1 MADTIRKID
10 YFSMAISNRPG
21 AALRVLDTLRDA
33 GVNLLAFT
41 GFPNGR
47 QAQIDLIPERTPAL
61 TKVARSAG
69 LKLSVKKTGFL
80 VQGQDRPGAVASVLE
95 KLTAEKINVTAI
107 DAACAG
113 AGRYSALLWV
123 KPAMVRK
130 AAKVLHVKK

>member
-1 MADTIRKID
+1 MADTIRKVD
-10 YFSMAISNRPG
+10 YFSMAVSNRPG

-61 TKVARSAG
+61 TKVARDAG

-80 VQGQDRPGAVASVLE
+80 VQGKDRPGAVAATLDR
-95 KLTAEKINVTAI
+95 LAEAKINVTAI
-107 DAACAG
+107 DAMCAG
-113 AGRYSALLWV
+113 AGQYAALLWV

-130 AAKVLHVKK
+130 AAKVLDAK

>member
-1 MADTIRKID
+1 MADTIRKVD
-10 YFSMAISNRPG
+10 YFSMAISNRSG
-21 AALRVLDTLRDA
+21 AALHVLDTLRDA

-47 QAQIDLIPERTPAL
+47 QAQIDLIPERTPTLNKA
-61 TKVARSAG
+61 ARAAG
-69 LKLSVKKTGFL
+69 LKLSAKKTGFL
-80 VQGQDRPGAVASVLE
+80 VQGKDRPGAVASVLK
-95 KLTAEKINVTAI
+95 KLAAEKINVTAV

-113 AGRYSALLWV
+113 AGRYAALLWV

>member
-1 MADTIRKID
+1 MADTIRKVD
-10 YFSMAISNRPG
+10 YFSMAVSNRPG

-47 QAQIDLIPERTPAL
+47 QAQIDLIPEHTPAL
-61 TKVARSAG
+61 SKVARSAG
-69 LKLSVKKTGFL
+69 LKLSAKKTGFL
-80 VQGQDRPGAVASVLE
+80 VQGKDRPGAVASVLK
-95 KLTAEKINVTAI
+95 KLAAEKINVTAI

-113 AGRYSALLWV
+113 AGRYTALLWV

-130 AAKVLHVKK
+130 AAKVLHAKK